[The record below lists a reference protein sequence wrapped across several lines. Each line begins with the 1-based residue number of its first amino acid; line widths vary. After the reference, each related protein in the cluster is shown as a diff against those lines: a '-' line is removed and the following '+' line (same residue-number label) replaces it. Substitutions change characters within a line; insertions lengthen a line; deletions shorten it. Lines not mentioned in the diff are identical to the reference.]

1 MAREGAWHS
10 GLTAAWRMR
19 VAPRPRFWLAFAF
32 LAAAAAIIGAYAL
45 LRPLPVS
52 THTVAR
58 GSVAAEVLGTG
69 TLEARTS
76 AVVGPKMSGLILRVG
91 ADEGDRVEAGD
102 LLIQL
107 EDRDVRQQVGV
118 ADSERAAAA
127 AAVERLR
134 ASTLRA
140 EAVAKQARA
149 DLERTRELV
158 RGNVASAKDL
168 EKASEATAIAD
179 AEHASAVA
187 GLRETEKRLL
197 AAERGLEVQRARL
210 DDTTIEAPF
219 DALVV
224 RRDRD
229 PGDVVT
235 AGSSILRIVS
245 TDEMWITAWVDETEL
260 ARLAAD
266 QPARVTFR
274 SEPDVEYPGRVAR
287 IGREAD
293 RETREVVVDVRL
305 SELPA
310 RWAVGQRADVMIEAA
325 RRDDVVVLPAD
336 LLRMR
341 EGAPGVFIDED
352 GRARW
357 RPVTVGAR
365 GRAQVEVVAGL
376 SAGDVVVHPAG
387 APNDPIREGRRIHA
401 Q

>member
-1 MAREGAWHS
+1 
-10 GLTAAWRMR
+10 
-19 VAPRPRFWLAFAF
+19 
-32 LAAAAAIIGAYAL
+32 
-45 LRPLPVS
+45 
-52 THTVAR
+52 
-58 GSVAAEVLGTG
+58 
-69 TLEARTS
+69 
-76 AVVGPKMSGLILRVG
+76 
-91 ADEGDRVEAGD
+91 
-102 LLIQL
+102 
-107 EDRDVRQQVGV
+107 
-118 ADSERAAAA
+118 
-127 AAVERLR
+127 
-134 ASTLRA
+134 
-140 EAVAKQARA
+140 
-149 DLERTRELV
+149 V

-187 GLRETEKRLL
+187 GLRETEKRLI

-260 ARLAAD
+260 AHLAAD

-365 GRAQVEVVAGL
+365 GRTQVEVVAGL

-387 APNDPIREGRRIHA
+387 APNDPIREGRRIRA